1 MRPVCSQHNSDAPIK
16 ATTTP
21 SVANTSRPSYMPPDD
36 MRFATSEALFPPEAL
51 SAMLGADY
59 DELRAPLGN

>member
-1 MRPVCSQHNSDAPIK
+1 
-16 ATTTP
+16 
-21 SVANTSRPSYMPPDD
+21 MPPDD